1 MPKDPYALL
10 RALLR
15 AEAARDARA
24 DKAAGPPVK
33 NHRTPPA
40 PQDHR
45 NGR

>member
-24 DKAAGPPVK
+24 HRSQEPSPARKRSPQAHQK
-33 NHRTPPA
+33 N
-40 PQDHR
+40 D
-45 NGR
+45 GS

>member
-24 DKAAGPPVK
+24 HQSPEPSAPRERSPQNPPK
-33 NHRTPPA
+33 RTT
-40 PQDHR
+40 
-45 NGR
+45 G

>member
-24 DKAAGPPVK
+24 DKAPQGPEEQ
-33 NHRTPPA
+33 NLRTPPA
-40 PQDHR
+40 PQEKDDR
-45 NGR
+45 

>member
-24 DKAAGPPVK
+24 HQSPE
-33 NHRTPPA
+33 PA
-40 PQDHR
+40 PTRKRSAQGPQKR
-45 NGR
+45 SGS